1 VVRRSMEEK
10 RAERKRAKWT
20 KFCPKCG
27 KQTDIFF
34 DSVCEDCF
42 REGITLLEPEN
53 LEISLGVCKHCG
65 SYFKGREQT
74 SIEAAVEESVRKEL
88 RKKFGL
94 GCEVEI
100 AELRKEIEEEGRR
113 ARVFL
118 VVRAEIE
125 GLELEER
132 AEVAVILKRETC
144 ERCSRIA
151 GGYYAGIVQIRAD
164 GRIPTDDELA
174 IAEEI
179 AYSSLDEADFV
190 SKEQMLREGL
200 DIYVSSIECGR
211 RISRG
216 IVRHLG
222 GGFSESRKLYG
233 RKDGKDIYRVSFSV
247 RLPGFKEG
255 EAVSLDDRVISVEK
269 VIEGKGIMG
278 VDTKTGEPLFLSKK
292 EMMRARR
299 I

>member
-1 VVRRSMEEK
+1 MEEK
-10 RAERKRAKWT
+10 RAERKIARWT

-27 KQTDIFF
+27 KQTDTFF

-42 REGITLLEPEN
+42 RERITLLEPEN
-53 LEISLGVCKHCG
+53 LEMSLSVCKQCG
-65 SYFKGREQT
+65 GYFKGREQT
-74 SIEAAVEESVRKEL
+74 SIEAVVEDSVRKEV
-88 RKKFGL
+88 RKKFGF
-94 GCEVEI
+94 GCEVRITGLRTELEEEKHRARAFLTAKAEI
-100 AELRKEIEEEGRR
+100 NGLEIEEG
-113 ARVFL
+113 
-118 VVRAEIE
+118 
-125 GLELEER
+125 

-164 GRIPTDDELA
+164 GRIPTDEELA
-174 IAEEI
+174 IAEKI
-179 AYSSLDEADFV
+179 AYSSLYEADFV
-190 SKEQMLREGL
+190 SKERMLREGL
-200 DIYVSSIECGR
+200 DIYVSSMECGR

-255 EAVSLDDRVISVEK
+255 GSVAINDRVILVEK
-269 VIEGKGIMG
+269 VIEGKGIKG
-278 VDTKTGEPLFLSKK
+278 VDTKTGEHLFLSKK
-292 EMMRARR
+292 EMMRAKKV
-299 I
+299 